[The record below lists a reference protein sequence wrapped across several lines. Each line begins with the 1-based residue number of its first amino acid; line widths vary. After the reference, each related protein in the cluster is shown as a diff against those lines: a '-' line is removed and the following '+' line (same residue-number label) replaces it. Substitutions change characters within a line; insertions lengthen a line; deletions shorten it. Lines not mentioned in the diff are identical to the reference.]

1 MEETQVGNAEA
12 EVSNDVNSAPESF
25 ISDDNNDFFAD
36 LEQSVNGGI
45 VDDANANETSLSSE
59 DASNMEESVSTN
71 EAQTEDVET
80 LKKRYADSS
89 SEGKRLNQRLQ
100 ELEPYMPILDEMR
113 KDPNL
118 VSHVKGYFEGGGQA
132 PESMVDKMKLGED
145 FIFDP
150 DDAIANPSSDSAKV
164 LNATIDG
171 VVQRRL
177 SNELAKQKQ
186 EFNLERNIS
195 DFRQKHNMS
204 DSEWNEFRQFADNQ
218 KLSLDDIYYLKN
230 RGQREDNIAR
240 TASNKALNQVRN
252 TQSKPKSLAT
262 QGSAKVETSEE
273 GQIFDAI
280 LGIDKQLDN
289 AFG

>member
-1 MEETQVGNAEA
+1 MEEAQVGNAE
-12 EVSNDVNSAPESF
+12 VDINSAPESF
-25 ISDDNNDFFAD
+25 ISDDSSDFFAD

-45 VDDANANETSLSSE
+45 VDADANETSLDSPQSS
-59 DASNMEESVSTN
+59 NVEEEQVTS

-80 LKKRYADSS
+80 LKKRYSDSS
-89 SEGKRLNQRLQ
+89 AEGKRLNQRLQ
-100 ELEPYMPILDEMR
+100 ELEPYLPVLDEMR
-113 KDPNL
+113 KDPKL
-118 VSHVKGYFEGGGQA
+118 VTHVKGYFEEGGQA

-150 DDAIANPSSDSAKV
+150 DEAVGDPQSDSAKV
-164 LNATIDG
+164 LTATIDG

-186 EFNLERNIS
+186 EFNLDKQVS
-195 DFRQKHNMS
+195 DFKTKHNMNE
-204 DSEWNEFRQFADNQ
+204 SEWNDFKTFADNQ

-230 RGQREDNIAR
+230 RGSRGENITR
-240 TASNKALNQVRN
+240 ASSEKANNQVRQ
-252 TQSKPKSLAT
+252 TQQRPRSLAT
-262 QGSAKVETSEE
+262 QGSTKVETSEE

-280 LGIDKQLDN
+280 LGIDKQLEN

>member
-1 MEETQVGNAEA
+1 M
-12 EVSNDVNSAPESF
+12 
-25 ISDDNNDFFAD
+25 I
-36 LEQSVNGGI
+36 L
-45 VDDANANETSLSSE
+45 
-59 DASNMEESVSTN
+59 
-71 EAQTEDVET
+71 
-80 LKKRYADSS
+80 LKKNIRAGKINHYFLVLILYFIIFSFLEVKSNENLDGSKIDLKVLDKISS
-89 SEGKRLNQRLQ
+89 KN
-100 ELEPYMPILDEMR
+100 ELI
-113 KDPNL
+113 NL
-118 VSHVKGYFEGGGQA
+118 
-132 PESMVDKMKLGED
+132 LIGED

-195 DFRQKHNMS
+195 DFRQKHNMN